1 MPSNIKKLSYTGRD
15 ASEIRRELIDMIP
28 GLTDKWTDFN
38 ESDLGIILIELIA
51 GAQDMQNFYFDTQ
64 TFETYLDTA
73 VQDKNIR
80 SLLRTMNYRIPLIN
94 NAKGT
99 LFITFINDEYKE
111 INIPKYTYVRS
122 SIPGVRATYL
132 VNDTISLSGNISEIE
147 IPIVEGELKTL
158 TMTRNDFETN
168 YTVSHEIS
176 RRIYLGFSNVADHS
190 VTLSQSGVVWEE
202 CDDALLKY
210 NGGYYYSVH
219 KDSSGQV
226 YVLMSV
232 NFLSLLPQ
240 DKDSSIVFNFIVSRG
255 SQGNVNAY
263 DLDTIDTA
271 LDDVQYIENREKT
284 TGGTDEPNLSDLKL
298 LARRNAITMDRYIT
312 LYDYETAVNME
323 PYILKSVVKD
333 WKYPEYVNEP
343 YLVRIWAVGPDGE
356 QLNKIDKEKL
366 KEKLLSKGNVE
377 VSVEVMN
384 VNIVDI
390 DIEIDVTLK
399 VRDSVD
405 KENIRKS
412 IEDYLYRVYR
422 VSSMEFGGEINYAAL
437 LSRVKAS
444 SPYIKDA
451 IILKPTESIEVG
463 IKEFPRVK
471 NIKVNVVDK
480 I

>member
-176 RRIYLGFSNVADHS
+176 RRI
-190 VTLSQSGVVWEE
+190 
-202 CDDALLKY
+202 
-210 NGGYYYSVH
+210 
-219 KDSSGQV
+219 
-226 YVLMSV
+226 
-232 NFLSLLPQ
+232 
-240 DKDSSIVFNFIVSRG
+240 
-255 SQGNVNAY
+255 
-263 DLDTIDTA
+263 
-271 LDDVQYIENREKT
+271 
-284 TGGTDEPNLSDLKL
+284 
-298 LARRNAITMDRYIT
+298 
-312 LYDYETAVNME
+312 
-323 PYILKSVVKD
+323 
-333 WKYPEYVNEP
+333 
-343 YLVRIWAVGPDGE
+343 
-356 QLNKIDKEKL
+356 
-366 KEKLLSKGNVE
+366 
-377 VSVEVMN
+377 
-384 VNIVDI
+384 
-390 DIEIDVTLK
+390 
-399 VRDSVD
+399 
-405 KENIRKS
+405 
-412 IEDYLYRVYR
+412 
-422 VSSMEFGGEINYAAL
+422 
-437 LSRVKAS
+437 
-444 SPYIKDA
+444 
-451 IILKPTESIEVG
+451 
-463 IKEFPRVK
+463 
-471 NIKVNVVDK
+471 
-480 I
+480 

>member
-1 MPSNIKKLSYTGRD
+1 MPNNIKKLSYTGRD
-15 ASEIRRELIDMIP
+15 AAEIKRELIDIIP

-111 INIPKYTYVRS
+111 ISIPKYTYVRS

-132 VNDTISLSGNISEIE
+132 VNDAISLSGNISEIE

-232 NFLSLLPQ
+232 NFLSLLPK

-263 DLDTIDTA
+263 DLDTIDMA

>member
-1 MPSNIKKLSYTGRD
+1 
-15 ASEIRRELIDMIP
+15 
-28 GLTDKWTDFN
+28 
-38 ESDLGIILIELIA
+38 
-51 GAQDMQNFYFDTQ
+51 
-64 TFETYLDTA
+64 
-73 VQDKNIR
+73 
-80 SLLRTMNYRIPLIN
+80 
-94 NAKGT
+94 
-99 LFITFINDEYKE
+99 
-111 INIPKYTYVRS
+111 
-122 SIPGVRATYL
+122 
-132 VNDTISLSGNISEIE
+132 
-147 IPIVEGELKTL
+147 
-158 TMTRNDFETN
+158 
-168 YTVSHEIS
+168 
-176 RRIYLGFSNVADHS
+176 
-190 VTLSQSGVVWEE
+190 
-202 CDDALLKY
+202 
-210 NGGYYYSVH
+210 
-219 KDSSGQV
+219 
-226 YVLMSV
+226 MSV
-232 NFLSLLPQ
+232 NFLSLLPK

-263 DLDTIDTA
+263 DLDTIDMA
-271 LDDVQYIENREKT
+271 LDDVQYIENRENT

-312 LYDYETAVNME
+312 LYDYETAVNTE

-356 QLNKIDKEKL
+356 QLNKIDKERL